1 MSGSKV
7 HPPWT
12 ATQIHIWLCVT
23 SGGVIRKQTQWE
35 GCPLLH
41 VNPVSVVPFGILSSP
56 TGLSHA
62 GMEISAPALHHGRCR
77 SPQKLLFHSPKTR
90 VLLLTYPRPT
100 SISLLG
106 CCLPSWE
113 ARVESI
119 TELVHSGS
127 RTRERPLST
136 SFLLQAR
143 FLSHSSSSQFSTVYT
158 QFLLLRVEEP
168 SLKKLCMQK
177 SSESL

>member
-12 ATQIHIWLCVT
+12 AAQIHILLCVT
-23 SGGVIRKQTQWE
+23 SGGGIRKQTQWE
-35 GCPLLH
+35 GCPLSH
-41 VNPVSVVPFGILSSP
+41 VNPVSVVPFGILVSP

-62 GMEISAPALHHGRCR
+62 GMEISAPVLHCGSCR
-77 SPQKLLFHSPKTR
+77 SPQKLLLHSPKTR
-90 VLLLTYPRPT
+90 VWLLTYPWPT
-100 SISLLG
+100 SISLPG

-119 TELVHSGS
+119 TELVRSGS

-143 FLSHSSSSQFSTVYT
+143 FLSHSSSSKFSTAYT

-168 SLKKLCMQK
+168 SLKNLCM
-177 SSESL
+177 